1 MPEMPVTIDVGDS
14 RLSQIKG
21 WKIAAETSQRDDHAT
36 TTERQRRK
44 ASLTEKSNKTQDNEA
59 TATSQ
64 ETCRLVNCLFLYAF
78 YYLVLVI
85 IVFLRC
91 HNI

>member
-44 ASLTEKSNKTQDNEA
+44 ASLTKKSNKTQDNEAA

-64 ETCRLVNCLFLYAF
+64 ETCRLVNCLFFPVNSIFLC
-78 YYLVLVI
+78 LGIVL
-85 IVFLRC
+85 FEMP
-91 HNI
+91 

>member
-1 MPEMPVTIDVGDS
+1 MPVTIDVGDS

-59 TATSQ
+59 ATATSQ

>member
-64 ETCRLVNCLFLYAF
+64 ETCRLVNLTVCFS
-78 YYLVLVI
+78 VNS
-85 IVFLRC
+85 VFLC
-91 HNI
+91 LGIVLFEMP

>member
-1 MPEMPVTIDVGDS
+1 MPVTIDVGDS

-64 ETCRLVNCLFLYAF
+64 ETCRLVNLTVCFS
-78 YYLVLVI
+78 VNS
-85 IVFLRC
+85 VFLC
-91 HNI
+91 LGIVLFEMP